1 MVRGRQLTEFWNKDV
16 HKQLICKCRA
26 NFKTL
31 GTVLPYLHYMYS
43 IMYTEIKSILFKN
56 QINTAITSA
65 TLFLQN
71 NNFSF
76 PANLLYTKY
85 KLANNF

>member
-1 MVRGRQLTEFWNKDV
+1 
-16 HKQLICKCRA
+16 
-26 NFKTL
+26 
-31 GTVLPYLHYMYS
+31 MYS
-43 IMYTEIKSILFKN
+43 IMYTEIQLILFKN

-76 PANLLYTKY
+76 PANLLYTEY
-85 KLANNF
+85 KLANNFWSLKELSKKWKPFIIQR